1 MSKLQYLVGM
11 VATALERLRT
21 VFSWQDRFVTG
32 IAFGVVSVSAV
43 LLSVLLLL
51 MQHLEATGWVQL
63 LPGTLLFGVCT
74 ALVSHQLW
82 VPAVSAKSGSKEKS
96 GSSQIGQRMLS
107 MYKRIPDAN
116 QVAHRQISATQRR

>member
-51 MQHLEATGWVQL
+51 VQQLEATGWVQL

-82 VPAVSAKSGSKEKS
+82 VPAVSAKSGSTEKS